1 MFEHYILLPYVQ
13 CVCVCVYLINS
24 WSYDVFDILYQ
35 ATIQDCLL
43 LAQKQ
48 IFVALFNHKHTTVH
62 CSDSIVH
69 LTWANTCVWHDS
81 VVKLEIRK
89 LCDVCLSHFLSAGK
103 FTNCSSFTSLLLL
116 FFSFFYYYYCLL
128 IHIYNKAFE
137 FYHFWYYSLVWRWE
151 IAIHSEMPSP
161 RGVVKLWSAAR
172 AYIDL
177 TCAWWSP
184 WTNHM
189 QPRFPLLADGCGRP
203 RGALFRSSCRSSV
216 FQLVCFLS

>member
-1 MFEHYILLPYVQ
+1 MTIL
-13 CVCVCVYLINS
+13 S
-24 WSYDVFDILYQ
+24 
-35 ATIQDCLL
+35 
-43 LAQKQ
+43 
-48 IFVALFNHKHTTVH
+48 
-62 CSDSIVH
+62 
-69 LTWANTCVWHDS
+69 TWANTCVWHDS
-81 VVKLEIRK
+81 IVKLEMRK
-89 LCDVCLSHFLSAGK
+89 ICDVFVWFSLSRQIHKLQFIYFFVVVVFFL
-103 FTNCSSFTSLLLL
+103 
-116 FFSFFYYYYCLL
+116 FYYYYCLL

-137 FYHFWYYSLVWRWE
+137 FYHFWCYSLVWRWE

-189 QPRFPLLADGCGRP
+189 QPHFPLLADGCGRP